1 MSYKLLLFTFLL
13 TIQPVFSQDVDSLDL
28 MDSSDVNVLLEE
40 EKGKIESQNLDLSDL
55 EEQDDLQTLKN
66 DIGDVIFDDDP
77 KKKKKEQGILEE
89 KVSNEL
95 DELDKIEEEP
105 EIVIDS
111 KNSEIKILN
120 DQETVANQD
129 GDVLKEEGTEIF
141 DVGPEEKELLR
152 VHRGRVDELIVDD
165 TEGLAGL
172 VKNEKIPNST
182 GDEINYRLNNDD
194 RQEAYSMQD
203 EQERGY
209 GNSEQHFEEN
219 HGKDIMQRSNQP
231 YSSSTQAEEN
241 DKMRNLYRSE

>member
-1 MSYKLLLFTFLL
+1 M
-13 TIQPVFSQDVDSLDL
+13 VDIEDL
-28 MDSSDVNVLLEE
+28 PPEE
-40 EKGKIESQNLDLSDL
+40 RIKRLKE
-55 EEQDDLQTLKN
+55 LQ
-66 DIGDVIFDDDP
+66 
-77 KKKKKEQGILEE
+77 KKKKAEISDAERLLKESEEQLRAKHAWEE
-89 KVSNEL
+89 KVPV
-95 DELDKIEEEP
+95 P
-105 EIVIDS
+105 EIM
-111 KNSEIKILN
+111 
-120 DQETVANQD
+120 
-129 GDVLKEEGTEIF
+129 KEEGET
-141 DVGPEEKELLR
+141 PEEKELLR